1 MQARNKFVKYQN
13 IFKKLSWLFTNRP
26 QKNIPWPLFMGYSII
41 LLACAVFFLVQSSK
55 ILGDWHFESVRRY
68 TQALWQGYQYTLLL
82 AFLVLIGSLFLGSVL
97 TLFARSGCY
106 LLRIFSYWLLQIC
119 RGTPLIVFIVFC
131 YYIVAQAVGIQSRM
145 LSGVLIL
152 SLYFST
158 AISEILR
165 GGFKSIPQTQYEVA
179 QSFGLTSVQTYLY
192 IILPQL
198 IQRILPAL
206 TNQIGIIVK
215 DTSLLSVIGIAE
227 FYQTSTN
234 AANQSY
240 ATLEFF
246 LILALGYLVITL
258 PISLISK
265 ALEKTEGDMS

>member
-1 MQARNKFVKYQN
+1 MGNALMKSQS
-13 IFKKLSWLFTNRP
+13 IFKRFSWLFVGGPRR
-26 QKNIPWPLFMGYSII
+26 NIPWPAFAVYSII
-41 LLACAVFFLVQSSK
+41 LLVFAVLFLMHSAK
-55 ILGDWHFESVRRY
+55 ILGQWHFDSVRRY
-68 TQALWQGYQYTLLL
+68 AQALRRGYLYTLVLSFFVL
-82 AFLVLIGSLFLGSVL
+82 AGSVLLGSVL
-97 TLFARSGCY
+97 TLFARSRWY

-131 YYIVAQAVGIQSRM
+131 YYIVAQAVGIQNRM

-165 GGFKSIPQTQYEVA
+165 GGFKSIPQTQFEVA
-179 QSFGLTSVQTYLY
+179 QSFGLTTRQTYLY
-192 IILPQL
+192 IIVPQL
-198 IQRILPAL
+198 VQRILPAL
-206 TNQIGIIVK
+206 TNQVGIIIK

-246 LILALGYLVITL
+246 LILTLGYLVITL

-265 ALEKTEGDMS
+265 ALEKKDEDMA